1 MALKKKNVDLQ
12 TIIRGTLIKRF
23 AKCGDKKC
31 GCHMGEKVHGPN
43 WYIVYS
49 ENKKTRHIY
58 VSKSDVKTARQYIEN
73 YNRLWEQIIECS
85 KENIRRIKGSVEN
98 DK

>member
-1 MALKKKNVDLQ
+1 MVIKKKNIDLQ

-23 AKCGDKKC
+23 VKCSDKKC
-31 GCHMGEKVHGPN
+31 ACHTGKKIHGPN

-49 ENKKTRHIY
+49 ENKKTHHIY
-58 VSKSDVKTARQYIEN
+58 ISKSDVKTARQYIEN

-85 KENIRRIKGSVEN
+85 KENIQRIKGSVEN